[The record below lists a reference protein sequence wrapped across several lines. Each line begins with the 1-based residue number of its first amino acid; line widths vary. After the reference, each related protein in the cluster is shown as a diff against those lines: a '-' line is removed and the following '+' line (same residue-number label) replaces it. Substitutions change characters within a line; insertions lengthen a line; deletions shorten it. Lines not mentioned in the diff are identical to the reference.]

1 MTNEELQALTEKL
14 SLERFGRPFT
24 HQVFFNSRLRTTGG
38 RYHLRD
44 HHIDI
49 NPKMV
54 AAGSQVLTG
63 VILHELC
70 HYHLHLTGRDYHHRS
85 RDFKV
90 LLKRVGGSRF
100 APAVGKVNG
109 WEYRCQGC
117 GVKIFRQRR
126 FNVRRYR
133 CARCGGRFRLLE
145 RVSVTPSQNDGEKSN
160 DD

>member
-49 NPKMV
+49 NPKM
-54 AAGSQVLTG
+54 AATGPQVLAG

-70 HYHLHLTGRDYHHRS
+70 HYHLHLTGHDYHHRS
-85 RDFKV
+85 HDFKT

-100 APAVGKVNG
+100 APTVGKVNG
-109 WEYRCQGC
+109 WEYQCQGC

-126 FNVRRYR
+126 FNVHRYR
-133 CARCGGRFRLLE
+133 CARCGGRFHLLG
-145 RVSVTPSQNDGEKSN
+145 RVSVVPPRSDSEKK
-160 DD
+160 

>member
-1 MTNEELQALTEKL
+1 MTNEELQAMTEKL

-70 HYHLHLTGRDYHHRS
+70 HYHLHLTRRDYHHRS

-133 CARCGGRFRLLE
+133 CARCGGRFRLLG

>member
-14 SLERFGRPFT
+14 SMERFGRPFA

-49 NPKMV
+49 NPKM
-54 AAGSQVLTG
+54 AAADPQVLTG

-90 LLKRVGGSRF
+90 LLQRVGGSRF
-100 APAVGKVNG
+100 APAVGTIKG
-109 WEYRCQGC
+109 WEYQCQGC

-126 FNVRRYR
+126 FNVRLYR
-133 CARCGGRFRLLE
+133 CARCGGRLRLLGRTVVVPTQDGTRK
-145 RVSVTPSQNDGEKSN
+145 RVN
-160 DD
+160 